1 MLLNSLDIDALV
13 RVAAG
18 SLLNSLLLGTGLAA
32 LAWIVSRFVRSASS
46 GTRFAISFVSL
57 IAIVL
62 LPWVGSIAVAS
73 SSTHSALAPGVINL
87 PESLAY
93 FALVAWMLGAA
104 LGLAHILHGLY
115 RLHLLRANCTAV
127 DLTEL
132 DPILQTTLAR
142 IQSRRNVTLCVSNV
156 VRVPAAIGYI
166 RPMVVLPA
174 WALAEIPPQEMNAI
188 LLHELAHL
196 RRYDDWTNL
205 AQKLAKA
212 LFFFHP
218 AVWFIESRLTLE
230 REMACDDAVLAANFA
245 PRSYAESLVSLAEKS
260 FLRRGVQ
267 LAQAAVGH
275 VHQLKI
281 RLAAILRS
289 DRNPQK
295 NLRIGGPSLA
305 LISFA
310 AVLATYGA
318 VCSPQW
324 ITFSA
329 GATDQVAGAATLH
342 AMPELNARLQPV
354 NLALSRNSRGL
365 PLSVEIASRPILR
378 STKRE
383 GSQSARARSQGA
395 VVVPLADGEPSSPPV
410 DLASMSPHLSDYQV
424 LVIFQGAELGPDGP
438 VLWRVTVLHITP
450 AQQVLLTGGIQKQ
463 I

>member
-18 SLLNSLLLGTGLAA
+18 RLLNSLLLGTGLAA
-32 LAWIVSRFVRSASS
+32 LAWLVSRTVRRASS
-46 GTRFAISFVSL
+46 GTRFAIWFVSL

-62 LPWVGSIAVAS
+62 LPWVGSIAVGS
-73 SSTHSALAPGVINL
+73 SSTHSAVAPGVINL

-93 FALVAWMLGAA
+93 YALVAWMLGAA
-104 LGLAHILHGLY
+104 LGLAHISHGLY
-115 RLHLLRANCTAV
+115 RLRLLRANCTAV
-127 DLTEL
+127 NRTEL
-132 DPILQTTLAR
+132 DPILQTTLAG

-156 VRVPAAIGYI
+156 VRVPAAIGYFH
-166 RPMVVLPA
+166 PMVVLPA
-174 WALAEIPPQEMNAI
+174 WALTEIPSQQMNAI

-230 REMACDDAVLAANFA
+230 REMACDDAVLAANFS
-245 PRSYAESLVSLAEKS
+245 PRAYAQSLVSLAEKS

-281 RLAAILRS
+281 RLAAILRNG
-289 DRNPQK
+289 RNPQK
-295 NLRIGGPSLA
+295 NLRIGRPSLA

-318 VCSPQW
+318 VRSPQW
-324 ITFSA
+324 ITFSSS
-329 GATDQVAGAATLH
+329 ATDQIAGAAILH
-342 AMPELNARLQPV
+342 PTPESNAGLRPV
-354 NLALSRNSRGL
+354 NLAFSGNSRGV
-365 PLSVEIASRPILR
+365 PPSIESASQPVHR
-378 STKRE
+378 STKAI
-383 GSQSARARSQGA
+383 GSQSAPLRSQGA
-395 VVVPLADGEPSSPPV
+395 VVVPLADREPSSPLV

-424 LVIFQGAELGPDGP
+424 LVIFQSAALGPDGP
-438 VLWRVTVLHITP
+438 VLWRVTVFHIAP
-450 AQQVLLTGGIQKQ
+450 AQQVLLTGGTRKQ